1 MARLHRFLVMLVAG
15 LAATGCMSMGAM
27 QRADTLKPG
36 QSQVLVE
43 TSIQGAVGED
53 LGDGDRIGWPYFS
66 VLYRRGLSERTE
78 LSVGAAML
86 ALQAAL
92 KLRLDD
98 PLQEGLIISIAPGVG
113 GSVFGEEGSR
123 SGVFTATLPLLLGWR
138 LGQRGQLVL
147 SPRMQYLR
155 TFPEQG
161 SARAPINLFG
171 VGTSL
176 GVLIPLSRSLGVMPE
191 VSVLAPF
198 GVERFELYERLSP
211 KISGGDGLLFQV
223 GVGLLFGGLSDPEPE
238 LSGPD
243 PEDPTEPDPEEEAR

>member
-1 MARLHRFLVMLVAG
+1 MLVSG
-15 LAATGCMSMGAM
+15 LTATGCVSMGAM

-36 QSQVLVE
+36 QSQLLVE

-53 LGDGDRIGWPYFS
+53 LGDGGRIGWPYLS

-98 PLQEGLIISIAPGVG
+98 PLQEGLIVSIAPGVG
-113 GSVFGEEGSR
+113 GSIFGEEGSR
-123 SGVFTATLPLLLGWR
+123 SGIFTATLPVLLGWR

-147 SPRMQYLR
+147 SPRVQYLH
-155 TFPEQG
+155 TFPEQ
-161 SARAPINLFG
+161 SSSRAPINLFG

-176 GVLIPLSRSLGVMPE
+176 GVLIPLSKSVGVMPE

-198 GVERFELYERLSP
+198 GVDSFELYERVSP
-211 KISGGDGLLFQV
+211 KISGGDGVLFQV
-223 GVGLLFGGLSDPEPE
+223 GVGFLFGGLS
-238 LSGPD
+238 
-243 PEDPTEPDPEEEAR
+243 EPDPEGEAR